1 MRLTDLYLLS
11 FCGLHSLSAAIF
23 HHRIVTCA
31 ACRGQ
36 LWPPYH
42 SVGPT
47 ECMGTVRIRSCYC
60 LATNVFILLPTCG
73 TSKKWIRS
81 SVLPSEGIKIS
92 WTIEEKKLRSL
103 KQACFEGVFD
113 DFLGG
118 LMSFYD
124 RSTCNLIFFLVSK

>member
-1 MRLTDLYLLS
+1 MILRITDLYLLS

-36 LWPPYH
+36 LWPPYQ
-42 SVGPT
+42 SAGPT
-47 ECMGTVRIRSCYC
+47 EHTGTIGIRSSHC
-60 LATNVFILLPTCG
+60 LATNVFILLPSCG
-73 TSKKWIRS
+73 TSEKWVCS
-81 SVLPSEGIKIS
+81 SVLPNKASRSRRI
-92 WTIEEKKLRSL
+92 LRR
-103 KQACFEGVFD
+103 F
-113 DFLGG
+113 FLRFLRG